1 MKPRATPT
9 PSRRRSDPAADSA
22 AAEAVD
28 TPSGAQ
34 SLATPPADP
43 GAPGVEPT
51 GHYGPG
57 YGDPT
62 PVDPVRA
69 KPVSQRAPQRRKDDP
84 KPDA

>member
-43 GAPGVEPT
+43 GAPGAEPT

-62 PVDPVRA
+62 RVEPRPTPDSRD
-69 KPVSQRAPQRRKDDP
+69 APRRRKDDLE
-84 KPDA
+84 PDA